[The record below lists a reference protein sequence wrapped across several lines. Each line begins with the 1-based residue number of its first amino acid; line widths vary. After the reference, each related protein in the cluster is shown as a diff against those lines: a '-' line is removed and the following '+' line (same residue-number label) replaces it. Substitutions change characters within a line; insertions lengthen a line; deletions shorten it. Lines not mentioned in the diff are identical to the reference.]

1 MNYAEVIDFVKE
13 QTAVNGRPPN
23 YPFRSRFEHTMR
35 VYRWAIKLQSKL
47 GGDLDIIVLAALLHD
62 VGWDDERPHG
72 EVGAEIAVNYLD
84 SLGVDPQKIAK
95 IGEIIMIHE
104 EKDTDADLSLECRIV
119 MDADLL
125 DEVGAISVLWDSMAT
140 AIEDEASY
148 KRAYYRIKNFY
159 KINKPKI
166 KRCKTEAG
174 RLEYSKRMQLLED
187 FIFQDW
193 VVVIVKSVFALE
205 PEKTT
210 NRSLV
215 SSSERISVVTFRVF
229 PFKSRVI
236 FPG

>member
-1 MNYAEVIDFVKE
+1 MNYAKVIDFVKT

-104 EKDTDADLSLECRIV
+104 EKD
-119 MDADLL
+119 LL

-187 FIFQDW
+187 FIFQ
-193 VVVIVKSVFALE
+193 LE
-205 PEKTT
+205 KE
-210 NRSLV
+210 L
-215 SSSERISVVTFRVF
+215 F
-229 PFKSRVI
+229 
-236 FPG
+236 